1 MVMSVIVGVAIIFI
15 IIIIPMHPLIPELN
29 VSHESKAKCFSRT
42 SSTAEPGA
50 IAGPLPCLTSSPKTP
65 QPQGHPSLPQNPKAN
80 LTTWGAAGRL
90 LAAVLLRQTG
100 GRLPATASQIRQLE
114 PQALSYKLLKPKAR
128 SPAP

>member
-1 MVMSVIVGVAIIFI
+1 MVMSVIVGVAIIIII

-29 VSHESKAKCFSRT
+29 ASHESKAKCFSRT

-65 QPQGHPSLPQNPKAN
+65 KPQGHPSLPQNPKAN

-90 LAAVLLRQTG
+90 LASVLLRQTG

-114 PQALSYKLLKPKAR
+114 ALSYKLLKPKAR